1 MVQFKKLI
9 NLLRTIAWPIHRSE
23 FKKVFSMLLLLSFL
37 CIAYSILRNIK
48 DTVLLTAN
56 STGAGV
62 LPFIKVWGIL
72 PGAILISWVY
82 SKLRSRFNRE
92 LSFYLIIGSF
102 IAYFLLFTF
111 VLFPNQ
117 EQLTLT
123 RASNWLEQVLP
134 SGFKGL
140 ISMVCNW
147 APSTFYI
154 IAEMWGVLVLNVLFW
169 GFSNDI
175 TPLSQAK
182 RCYGIF
188 NLGSN
193 FAPAL
198 GGMLALLIDNPAGM
212 DQALSAHVWHQT
224 LIKMTLVISVFGLAS
239 MATFYWINRKVLP
252 HEPEATDSHD
262 EVIKKSKK
270 KRLSLR
276 ECIKYISQSRYL
288 ICLSLIVLGFN
299 IAINF
304 TDILWKDQLKNYF
317 KYPNLINA
325 HMNQVT
331 MGIGFFAT
339 IGGLLFSYMIKR
351 LGWTFVALLTPA
363 IMAVMGIG
371 FFAYM
376 FCGNYLET
384 ITLTLFGITPMAMTV
399 YMGSLQNCLSKAGKY
414 SVFDASKELAFLS
427 LDPES
432 RMRGKAAID
441 GLGSGI
447 GKSGASLTYQILIL
461 MTGSIALCTPYIGVV
476 LIGVFSAWIY
486 SVFGVAKEFNER
498 SEATVEP
505 AVKTSA

>member
-1 MVQFKKLI
+1 MERFKKLI

-23 FKKVFSMLLLLSFL
+23 FKKVFSMLILLSFL

-56 STGAGV
+56 AAGAGV

-72 PGAILISWVY
+72 PGAIIISWFY

-92 LSFYLIIGSF
+92 NSFYLIIGSF
-102 IAYFLLFTF
+102 IVYFLLFAF
-111 VLFPNQ
+111 VLFPHQ

-123 RASNWLEQVLP
+123 RAGNWMQEILP
-134 SGFKGL
+134 SGFKGF

-147 APSTFYI
+147 VPSTFYI

-198 GGMLALLIDNPAGM
+198 GGMLALLIDNPVATE
-212 DQALSAHVWHQT
+212 QLSTQVWHQT
-224 LIKMTLVISVFGLAS
+224 LIKMTLVISAFGVAS
-239 MATFYWINRKVLP
+239 MAAFYWINRKVLP
-252 HEPEATDSHD
+252 HETDATDSHD
-262 EVIKKSKK
+262 EIMKKSKR

-317 KYPNLINA
+317 KHPNLINA

-351 LGWTFVALLTPA
+351 LGWTFVALLTPV
-363 IMAVMGIG
+363 IMLVMGIG
-371 FFAYM
+371 FFTFL

-384 ITLTLFGITPMAMTV
+384 ITLALFGITPIAMTV
-399 YMGSLQNCLSKAGKY
+399 YFGSLQNCLSKAGKY

-432 RMRGKAAID
+432 RTRGKAAID

-461 MTGSIALCTPYIGVV
+461 MTGEIALCTPYIGVL

-486 SVFGVAKEFNER
+486 SVFGVAKEFNKR
-498 SEATVEP
+498 SEVAVES
-505 AVKTSA
+505 ANTSA